1 MGINVQGLKT
11 YVYDLKYIRNPRVP
25 ECTKLPTLPSPK
37 TPVEL
42 TRARIQQAPPL
53 STMSG
58 PECCENPPTLSSGGE
73 SGDVLQIA
81 SLNSYVTGNTD
92 SKIAVVLISDVYG
105 YGAPKL
111 RKLADKIASSGY
123 YVVVPD
129 FFHGDPLIPDSP
141 IQDWLR
147 NHGPVE
153 AVAFAKSVIQALKEK
168 GISKIG
174 AAGFCWGAKVVVEL
188 AKEAEIQVAALLHP
202 SFLTL
207 DDIKGVKV
215 PIAILGAEIDRMSPP
230 ELVKEF
236 ELALEA
242 KPEID
247 HFVKIYNGVSHGW
260 TVRWKDDDEIAVK
273 CAKEAHEDLVAWFGK
288 CLV

>member
-42 TRARIQQAPPL
+42 TRARIQQAAPL

-105 YGAPKL
+105 TQHH
-111 RKLADKIASSGY
+111 S
-123 YVVVPD
+123 
-129 FFHGDPLIPDSP
+129 
-141 IQDWLR
+141 
-147 NHGPVE
+147 
-153 AVAFAKSVIQALKEK
+153 
-168 GISKIG
+168 
-174 AAGFCWGAKVVVEL
+174 
-188 AKEAEIQVAALLHP
+188 
-202 SFLTL
+202 TL
-207 DDIKGVKV
+207 
-215 PIAILGAEIDRMSPP
+215 
-230 ELVKEF
+230 
-236 ELALEA
+236 
-242 KPEID
+242 
-247 HFVKIYNGVSHGW
+247 
-260 TVRWKDDDEIAVK
+260 
-273 CAKEAHEDLVAWFGK
+273 
-288 CLV
+288 